1 MLKFY
6 EIPLYF
12 PKGCKAHAARGSIC
26 HGALMERLEPALA
39 KAFHQQAMRPYRQ
52 TVFYDKKR
60 KQSFWQL
67 GIFSEEAERGIL
79 HALRQSPYLY
89 LKQQGYEIQLGP
101 FSCQA
106 DTVEHI
112 FQQCSSAAGAEIT
125 FCSTTGF
132 KRNGAY
138 VLFPESAL
146 LYHSVILRWPLLA
159 SKVLEPS
166 LEKMLD
172 YYTIIQRYDLHTE
185 LFSVD
190 GHSIPG
196 FAGTIGLRFC
206 GNKQIN
212 QIAAALLRCAVYTGI
227 GIKTALGMGA
237 VRVRIKE

>member
-1 MLKFY
+1 MLKLY

-12 PKGCKAHAARGSIC
+12 PKGYRVHAAMGSIF
-26 HGALMERLEPALA
+26 HGALLERLEPALA
-39 KAFHQQAMRPYRQ
+39 NALHQQTMRPYRQ
-52 TVFYDKKR
+52 TVFWDKKR

-67 GIFSEEAERGIL
+67 GIFNDEAEQGIIS
-79 HALRQSPYLY
+79 ALRQSPRLY
-89 LKQQGYEIQLGP
+89 LKQQGYEVQLGS

-112 FQQCSSAAGAEIT
+112 FQQCSSVAGAEIT

-166 LEKMLD
+166 LEEMLD
-172 YYTIIQRYDLHTE
+172 YYTIIQRYDLHTT

-190 GHSIPG
+190 GRSIPG

-206 GNKQIN
+206 GTKEIN
-212 QIAAALLRCAVYTGI
+212 QIAAALLCCAVYTGI
-227 GIKTALGMGA
+227 GLKTALGMGA